1 MFEIGEYVVYGNKGV
16 CEIINIGTI
25 DIPGMPADRQYYT
38 MNQLFTRSST
48 IFTPV
53 NNENSV
59 LRRVLSKEE
68 ATQLIEE
75 MKDLRPVW
83 NQNDKEREQKF
94 TEALRAADAKA
105 LSEMI
110 IALWERKE
118 RRIADGKK
126 ATSTDERYFH
136 AAEDILYGELE
147 VALGLSREEV
157 KNLVMNE
164 VERA

>member
-16 CEIINIGTI
+16 CEITNIGTI

-53 NNENSV
+53 DNEKSV
-59 LRRVLSKEE
+59 LRKVLSKDE
-68 ATQLIEE
+68 ANKLIEGIRGY
-75 MKDLRPVW
+75 KPVW
-83 NQNDKEREQKF
+83 IQNDKQREQMF
-94 TEALRAADAKA
+94 TDALRTADSRT

-110 IALWERKE
+110 ISLHQRKE

-157 KNLVMNE
+157 KNKVMNE
-164 VERA
+164 VVKA